1 MSHTPPTTYAIIV
14 YLIATTNIVA
24 AKKVQSFLVVASR
37 LITLLAMNI
46 LVMLQSIVIKTD
58 RKNGFV

>member
-1 MSHTPPTTYAIIV
+1 MSHTPPYAIIV

-24 AKKVQSFLVVASR
+24 AKKVQSFLAVASR
-37 LITLLAMNI
+37 LITLLAINI
-46 LVMLQSIVIKTD
+46 LVILRFIVIETD

>member
-1 MSHTPPTTYAIIV
+1 MSHTPPDAIIV

-24 AKKVQSFLVVASR
+24 AKKVQNFLAVASR

>member
-1 MSHTPPTTYAIIV
+1 MSHTPPKKNARIV

-24 AKKVQSFLVVASR
+24 AKKVQNFLAVASR

>member
-1 MSHTPPTTYAIIV
+1 MSHTPPYAIIV

-24 AKKVQSFLVVASR
+24 AKKVQSFLAVASR
-37 LITLLAMNI
+37 LITLLAINI
-46 LVMLQSIVIKTD
+46 LVMLRFIVIETD

>member
-1 MSHTPPTTYAIIV
+1 MSHTPPDVIIV

-24 AKKVQSFLVVASR
+24 VKKVQSFLAVASR

-46 LVMLQSIVIKTD
+46 LVMLQSIVTKID